1 MGSAW
6 SISLT
11 LYVGEVQSGL
21 LDAELHVEGSHL
33 FPEDEKM
40 LHQEELTVRCAFSLL
55 NALLG
60 DRERVDAGRKTILSK
75 TLEGLN
81 LRRGR

>member
-1 MGSAW
+1 
-6 SISLT
+6 
-11 LYVGEVQSGL
+11 
-21 LDAELHVEGSHL
+21 
-33 FPEDEKM
+33 M

-60 DRERVDAGRKTILSK
+60 YRERVDAGRETVLSK

-81 LRRGR
+81 LQKGETKSYQYRSLIF